1 VKEANMKKLT
11 GVAILTLCGL
21 MSTSTLVAD
30 STVTADLVLEQLQPA
45 DALTTVR
52 SLAGA
57 RGAEVLGER
66 SVRVTGDADSVA
78 VAKLVIDVAEHPSV
92 VMGEI
97 PTRTLA
103 DGSVLAS
110 VRLEHVSVV
119 DVMWALR
126 KEVEIRRIAVNSKLS
141 TVVVRDTAAQ
151 VESALAVIRRMEA
164 SEGQ

>member
-1 VKEANMKKLT
+1 MKKLA

-21 MSTSTLVAD
+21 TSTAALAAD

-52 SLAGA
+52 SLAEV
-57 RGAEVLGER
+57 RGVEVLDEH
-66 SVRVTGDADSVA
+66 SIRVAGDADSVA
-78 VAKLVIDVAEHPSV
+78 VAKLVIDVAEHPSAV
-92 VMGEI
+92 AGEI

-103 DGSVLAS
+103 DGSVIAS
-110 VRLEHVSVV
+110 VRLEHASVM
-119 DVMWALR
+119 DVMRALR
-126 KEVEIRRIAVNSKLS
+126 EEVGIRKIVVISEPS

-151 VESALAVIRRMEA
+151 VEAALAVIRQMEA

>member
-1 VKEANMKKLT
+1 
-11 GVAILTLCGL
+11 
-21 MSTSTLVAD
+21 
-30 STVTADLVLEQLQPA
+30 
-45 DALTTVR
+45 
-52 SLAGA
+52 LAGA

-110 VRLEHVSVV
+110 VRLEHASVV

>member
-1 VKEANMKKLT
+1 MKKLA

-21 MSTSTLVAD
+21 TSTSALATD

-45 DALTTVR
+45 DAVTTVR
-52 SLAGA
+52 ALAGV
-57 RGAEVLGER
+57 RGAEVLDER
-66 SVRVTGDADSVA
+66 SIRVTGDADRVA

-92 VMGEI
+92 VAGEI

-110 VRLEHVSVV
+110 VRLEHASVR
-119 DVMWALR
+119 DVMMALR
-126 KEVEIRRIAVNSKLS
+126 KEVGIRQIAINSELS

-151 VESALAVIRRMEA
+151 VESALEVIRQMEA